1 MVRRPARKTSL
12 LTQLDTKIPSSVT
25 KISKKPEF
33 WQRKTQI
40 YLHVFIKIKI
50 YVKLI
55 MVIDLQ
61 SLNWVSLQ
69 KRQLPK
75 IFWFHSSHCRKKYRD
90 QYQWVVEQDE
100 LPTIFEKLS
109 TFSGNFWTGLIIIS
123 DNRLMAGL
131 PSRGEPLLW
140 DPESEREREMEAKTE
155 M

>member
-12 LTQLDTKIPSSVT
+12 LTQLDTKIPSSLT
-25 KISKKPEF
+25 KISKKPAF

-75 IFWFHSSHCRKKYRD
+75 IFWFHSSHCRKKYRG

-140 DPESEREREMEAKTE
+140 DPESQRERWRQKLKCN
-155 M
+155 

>member
-12 LTQLDTKIPSSVT
+12 LTQLDTKIPSSLT
-25 KISKKPEF
+25 KISKKPAF

-75 IFWFHSSHCRKKYRD
+75 IFWFHSSHCRKKYRG
-90 QYQWVVEQDE
+90 QYQMSRRARW
-100 LPTIFEKLS
+100 TS
-109 TFSGNFWTGLIIIS
+109 YNFRKIIHFFGKFLNRF
-123 DNRLMAGL
+123 DNYIWQQAHGRAAQWRRASAVG
-131 PSRGEPLLW
+131 SRV
-140 DPESEREREMEAKTE
+140 RERWRQKLKCN
-155 M
+155 